1 MPPWLT
7 MLDQAM
13 PWASWLRIRHGRR
26 AGGSAGVGVPA
37 TGDGASPTSG
47 GTGGGASPPSRAGSE
62 TIPAIAAATI
72 AATFPTLA
80 HLICLPD
87 TSG

>member
-1 MPPWLT
+1 MGVE
-7 MLDQAM
+7 
-13 PWASWLRIRHGRR
+13 ASDSAREEEAPRR
-26 AGGSAGVGVPA
+26 GGGVPA

-62 TIPAIAAATI
+62 TIPAIRAATI
-72 AATFPTLA
+72 AATLPTLA

-87 TSG
+87 TLG

>member
-1 MPPWLT
+1 M
-7 MLDQAM
+7 
-13 PWASWLRIRHGRR
+13 
-26 AGGSAGVGVPA
+26 GGGDGASAGAGAPE

-47 GTGGGASPPSRAGSE
+47 GTGGGASPPSRAGSDA
-62 TIPAIAAATI
+62 IPAAAAATI